1 MEISSPGP
9 TADEPARPRFTRL
22 AEVISGIAGPAPL
35 LLIGLL
41 QVGLPSGAVAATIV
55 SVLTMAILPY
65 ASTIWLARAGRLS
78 GRFVSN
84 RRQRIPILLGTLV
97 VVVVGAVV
105 TALIGAPRPL
115 LALAVLAVVTLA
127 VVSIVTLRWKLSI
140 HATLAVFFTG
150 LQISLYGAIG
160 LVAIVI
166 PAAVVWARFHL
177 GAHTRGELAAGAAL
191 GAAMSIVYALAITAA

>member
-1 MEISSPGP
+1 VEISSPGR
-9 TADEPARPRFTRL
+9 AANEPPRPRFARL
-22 AEVISGIAGPAPL
+22 AEVVSEVAGPAPL

-55 SVLTMAILPY
+55 SVITMAILPY
-65 ASTIWLARAGRLS
+65 GATVWLARAGRLS

-140 HATLAVFFTG
+140 HATLAVFFAG
-150 LQISLYGAIG
+150 LQVSLYGAIG
-160 LVAIVI
+160 ILALAI
-166 PAAVVWARFHL
+166 PAAVMWARFHL
-177 GAHTRGELAAGAAL
+177 RAHTLGELAAGCVL
-191 GAAMSIVYALAITAA
+191 GAVMSVAYAIAIGAT